1 MSPDD
6 LHAQRIRIEALE
18 ANVRALEEHRL
29 RIEALEAGQAS
40 LRYTLTLVSGSLA
53 SLGADALVNGRK
65 LDAASL
71 QLEAIARQLSE
82 LLAANG

>member
-1 MSPDD
+1 MSPDEI
-6 LHAQRIRIEALE
+6 HAQRIRIEALE

-53 SLGADALVNGRK
+53 SLGADALVNGKK
-65 LDAASL
+65 LDAIAA
-71 QLEAIARQLSE
+71 QLDQLVAAR
-82 LLAANG
+82 G